1 MTQIEIKQQLH
12 EIKSLVEQGALNNKE
27 IWTSADFMKY
37 TGLSYST
44 LTKLTS
50 TGEISYYKPTNGK
63 LFFLKSEILDLK
75 SEIWNLKSEIWNL
88 KSEIWNL
95 KSEIK

>member
-63 LFFLKSEILDLK
+63 LFFLKSEILNWIKNCRIFSNQDAD
-75 SEIWNLKSEIWNL
+75 NL
-88 KSEIWNL
+88 
-95 KSEIK
+95 IKNHKKNKKA

>member
-63 LFFLKSEILDLK
+63 LFFLKSEILDWIK
-75 SEIWNLKSEIWNL
+75 NCRIFTNHDSENF
-88 KSEIWNL
+88 
-95 KSEIK
+95 IKNHKKNKKA